1 MNIAG
6 IDNGVTGAIA
16 IMDSADLHIVDLIDM
31 PIIHVGKR
39 SEIDERRICDLLVE
53 WEVRHAYIERAQSMP
68 GQGIASTA
76 GYMCNYGII
85 RGICAGLEIPYTLIT
100 PQAWKKSQMAG
111 MGKEKGASIV
121 RVGQLYPELKMSRV
135 KDHGKCDAILMAR
148 HGVQNRL

>member
-39 SEIDERRICDLLVE
+39 SEIDERRICNLLVE

-100 PQAWKKSQMAG
+100 PPG
-111 MGKEKGASIV
+111 VEEKPNGGDGEREGREYRPGRAV
-121 RVGQLYPELKMSRV
+121 VPCAQDVEG
-135 KDHGKCDAILMAR
+135 
-148 HGVQNRL
+148 